1 MLDLSQHSIDPTTI
15 KIHVPERMFTFEK
28 KEIEQ
33 SSITFH
39 TQHSEMLKITP
50 DGFYV
55 RGIKVPADDQEAESV
70 YRAFKEF
77 LIWSA
82 LTRN

>member
-1 MLDLSQHSIDPTTI
+1 
-15 KIHVPERMFTFEK
+15 
-28 KEIEQ
+28 
-33 SSITFH
+33 
-39 TQHSEMLKITP
+39 MLKITS

-55 RGIKVPADDQEAESV
+55 RGIKVPADEQEAESV

-82 LTRN
+82 LIRN

>member
-1 MLDLSQHSIDPTTI
+1 MSAES
-15 KIHVPERMFTFEK
+15 PEYSVFSEK
-28 KEIEQ
+28 TEINE
-33 SSITFH
+33 SCITFH
-39 TQHSEMLKITP
+39 TPHSEMLKITS

-55 RGIKVPADDQEAESV
+55 RGIKVPADEQEAESV

-82 LTRN
+82 LIRN

>member
-1 MLDLSQHSIDPTTI
+1 MSTINSKNMSVESTEYIVSSEKTKID
-15 KIHVPERMFTFEK
+15 E
-28 KEIEQ
+28 
-33 SSITFH
+33 SYITFH
-39 TQHSEMLKITP
+39 TPHSEMLKITS

-55 RGIKVPADDQEAESV
+55 RGIKVPANEQEAESV

-82 LTRN
+82 LIRN

>member
-1 MLDLSQHSIDPTTI
+1 MSVEAH
-15 KIHVPERMFTFEK
+15 ERIITFEK
-28 KEIEQ
+28 KENEE
-33 SSITFH
+33 SSITFY
-39 TQHSEMLKITP
+39 TPHSEMLKISS

-55 RGIKVPADDQEAESV
+55 RGIKVHADEQEAESV

-82 LTRN
+82 LIRN

>member
-1 MLDLSQHSIDPTTI
+1 MSDL
-15 KIHVPERMFTFEK
+15 VPERILTFEK
-28 KEIEQ
+28 KENEE

-39 TQHSEMLKITP
+39 TPQSEMLKITS

-55 RGIKVPADDQEAESV
+55 RGIKVPADEQEAESV